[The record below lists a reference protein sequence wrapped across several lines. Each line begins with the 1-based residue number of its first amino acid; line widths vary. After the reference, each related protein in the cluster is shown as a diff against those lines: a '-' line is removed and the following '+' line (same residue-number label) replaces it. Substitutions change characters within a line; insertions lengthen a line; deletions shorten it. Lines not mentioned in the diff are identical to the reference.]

1 MIMKS
6 NFLFNNSKLDKSF
19 VLDIDDKIIDD
30 KSEISCDNDQK
41 QLSIP
46 MSQLVDSYFLEENIE
61 EIFPN

>member
-41 QLSIP
+41 QLNIP
-46 MSQLVDSYFLEENIE
+46 MS
-61 EIFPN
+61 

>member
-6 NFLFNNSKLDKSF
+6 NFFFNDSKLDKSF

-46 MSQLVDSYFLEENIE
+46 MS
-61 EIFPN
+61 